1 MTFCMG
7 GTIACLETE
16 GIRGR
21 QEYDVPRGGSRQDRW
36 VEAARENS
44 PQLLPPGEDAPAH
57 MRCREALSSKEV
69 LETLVSMAV
78 MDTAILGGNE
88 RTT

>member
-1 MTFCMG
+1 
-7 GTIACLETE
+7 
-16 GIRGR
+16 
-21 QEYDVPRGGSRQDRW
+21 
-36 VEAARENS
+36 
-44 PQLLPPGEDAPAH
+44 LLPPGEDAPAH

-69 LETLVSMAV
+69 LETLVSMVA

>member
-1 MTFCMG
+1 
-7 GTIACLETE
+7 
-16 GIRGR
+16 
-21 QEYDVPRGGSRQDRW
+21 
-36 VEAARENS
+36 
-44 PQLLPPGEDAPAH
+44 

-69 LETLVSMAV
+69 LETLVSMVA